1 MCISRNYD
9 SMMGSL
15 SVSYSSEEQFTKD
28 LHTAL
33 EVPREEVAGS
43 QTRLDVDGS
52 QLISSCTHNSRQ
64 VRK

>member
-43 QTRLDVDGS
+43 QTGLTSTGA
-52 QLISSCTHNSRQ
+52 N
-64 VRK
+64 